1 MQKYEVSGWF
11 GATVWAAS
19 ECEAR
24 FEAARLLARLGVASC
39 VSKVE
44 PAERRGDAKC
54 QQKAQQ
60 ETGE

>member
-39 VSKVE
+39 VIKVE
-44 PAERRGDAKC
+44 PAERGDAKC

-60 ETGE
+60 ETGG